1 MLIAVIQ
8 LQYSVCVVTSNI
20 ALDLPSRHCFSQAAC
35 HPPYLHLKSI
45 NDAPRSSLFINLSS
59 RSLYS
64 YPSLKPRLSVPDF
77 VSQDWRKK
85 SPKLQDEILSR
96 KSRFE
101 ATHTSPSPPLPIQYP
116 LILTELCTVVTLALN
131 FRGSDCFLLKQTAPS
146 SLVVIGEVC
155 DTRFIHRHVPLT

>member
-20 ALDLPSRHCFSQAAC
+20 ALDLPSRRCFSQAAC
-35 HPPYLHLKSI
+35 HPLYLHLKSI

-64 YPSLKPRLSVPDF
+64 YPSLKPRPSVLDF
-77 VSQDWRKK
+77 VSQDWRKNLQSCKTK
-85 SPKLQDEILSR
+85 SWAESLGSKLLIPPL
-96 KSRFE
+96 
-101 ATHTSPSPPLPIQYP
+101 PPLPIQHP
-116 LILTELCTVVTLALN
+116 LTLTELCTVVTLALD

-155 DTRFIHRHVPLT
+155 DTRFIHRHVPIT